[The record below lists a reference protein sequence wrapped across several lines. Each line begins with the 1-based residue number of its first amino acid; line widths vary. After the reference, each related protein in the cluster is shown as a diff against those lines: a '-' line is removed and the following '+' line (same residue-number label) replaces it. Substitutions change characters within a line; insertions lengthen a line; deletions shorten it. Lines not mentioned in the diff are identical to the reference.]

1 MVTSGFEASSAH
13 MDQKRS
19 CPACGGYRNMLDGVG
34 FVRCLSCSSVY
45 ALFPV
50 PHSITIRISQVDPG
64 TTNRGWWQRQ
74 PQVRRGLPPDES
86 WAPLG
91 FLLPDRFCHVMAIV
105 PPALRTADNQF
116 EKAVVTLGEYHFDD
130 NFQAREAI
138 SVYAPDFSSVSSQP
152 LDVIKLVG
160 ILNAHHSPLT
170 AMVSF
175 RKHLA
180 VSGTLLV
187 FVPKYIA
194 AAPVSVLRKLLPG
207 EFGLS
212 SMQTV
217 RALEVGW
224 IAFSREGLRA
234 LATSA
239 GFRKIH
245 VVDVSRQTA
254 ARAYLGVGPRW
265 LSTEFW
271 TDRVLGS
278 RTRQLGLKVNPE
290 GSWLALIAV
299 K

>member
-1 MVTSGFEASSAH
+1 MVISGFEASSGH
-13 MDQKRS
+13 NDQKRT
-19 CPACGGYRNMLDGVG
+19 CPACGGYRNRSSGDG

-50 PHSITIRISQVDPG
+50 PRGIDIRASQIDPG
-64 TTNRGWWQRQ
+64 SSNRVRWQRQ
-74 PQVRRGLPPDES
+74 HLVRRGLPSDAS

-91 FLLPDRFCHVMAIV
+91 FLLPDRLCHVLALV
-105 PPALRTADNQF
+105 PPALGAVDNQF
-116 EKAVVTLGEYHFDD
+116 EKAVVHVGEYHFNDD
-130 NFQAREAI
+130 FQGREPI
-138 SVYAPDFSSVSSQP
+138 SVYAPDLLSAASQ
-152 LDVIKLVG
+152 LLNAVKLVG

-175 RKHLA
+175 RKRLA

-194 AAPVSVLRKLLPG
+194 AAPVSFFRLLVPG

-212 SMQTV
+212 SMKTV
-217 RALEVGW
+217 RAPEVGW
-224 IAFSREGLRA
+224 IGFSREGLRA

-245 VVDVSRQTA
+245 VLDVSRQTA
-254 ARAYLGVGPRW
+254 ARAYLGGGSGW
-265 LSTEFW
+265 LSTDFW

-278 RTRQLGLKVNPE
+278 RSRQLGLKVNPE